1 VKRLIYLAVLW
12 AGILLAARVQ
22 AQSNITRVEYF
33 IDVDPGFGLAQSI
46 PLTPAPDITDASFSV
61 PLSAVSEGFHNLF
74 LRSRDAA
81 GLWSITNKLPFYKIT
96 VSGSAVV
103 NMIKAEYFI
112 DNDPGF
118 GNGTNIPLT
127 AAPNIN
133 DQPVIIPLTGISEGF
148 HNFFVRSL
156 DANGRW
162 SISNKLSF
170 YKVGSGGTSLPNIT
184 RVEYFIDT
192 DPGFGSAT
200 SIAVAPSANIAD
212 QDVVI
217 PLTSVS
223 EGFHQLFVRSRD
235 ARGNWSISNKLPFY
249 KVSAGSGSLPNITR
263 VEYFIDTDPG
273 FGNATSIAVTP
284 SENIADQNVV
294 IPLTGV
300 SEGFHQL
307 FIRSRD
313 AGGNWSISNKLPFYK
328 VGGFGNTLPNIVR
341 AEYFIDTDPG
351 FGLAQPVNI
360 TPGSN
365 ISNLSFDA
373 DLTGITAGFHRFYL
387 RSQDALGNW
396 SITNTDTFT
405 ISATVI
411 PTVTVGNLATGI
423 CAGSNYAVPF
433 TVNTRFGASNTFTA
447 QLSDAGGNFG
457 SAVVIGTLAGDTSG
471 TISCVIPAGTAAG
484 NGYRI
489 RILST
494 SPIATSRNSA
504 DAITVLRKPELGY
517 AISGPSQTCTGLRN
531 YSLTATESTATYN
544 WELLTGKG
552 TLNASLGTASVNWTT
567 AGLDTIR
574 VTATNSCGTGTPV
587 SLAVQV
593 FNDVPVFIPT
603 ISIAGRTLTAL
614 SFTPSQ
620 GVTGYQWYK
629 DGLPLPGQTGQSYTV
644 PDNETGSYTVACTN
658 PCGTGN
664 TSSPAIIS
672 IVRNNQVVTF
682 TPVPDKLF
690 GDAPFVV
697 RATASSGLPLVYNIV
712 SGPGTI
718 TDSTVTITGGGII
731 AVRAF
736 QEGNASFNPAEA
748 TLNITVNRASG
759 TIALSNLAFVYDGS
773 PKPATVTTTPLGLN
787 NSVTYNNSPALP
799 VNAGS
804 YAVSATITSPNYQ
817 GTADSTLVISKA
829 SQVISILPVP
839 NKSFNDVPFFVNAS
853 TSSGLPLT
861 YSIVT
866 VPASG
871 VAVLNGNVIS
881 LSGGGGTVTV
891 TVSQAGNNNYLPA
904 TAQVSFSVSP
914 PLTNDVEVLSLLSPV
929 TGCGTAVQVPVTVKV
944 RNGGTVPASDIP
956 VYFRV
961 NGGPL
966 VQDTIAGALAAGVDT
981 SFTFTQP
988 VELPNAGQPYQ
999 LEVIVALPAD
1009 QRGSNDTLLQNIIR
1023 FIPGVTGTSPD
1034 TVICAGSTIEL
1045 RAFGGRAY
1053 QWTGGPAASQ
1063 YVVTPQANTTYNVTI
1078 TDVNGC
1084 GTVQDSVRVVVRP
1097 LPQVNAGP
1105 DQTMLRGSSLTLTG
1119 TGTGS
1124 LRWSTGD
1131 TGTTTVVA
1139 PVATTAY
1146 VLTATSA
1153 QGCTRSDTAVVTVNF
1168 SAITV
1173 APAYLNFGGVVED
1186 SSAFRQIIVTNTGT
1200 LTETITALT
1209 GVDGAF
1215 STTFTAPVSLAPGAS
1230 IVITIRFVPDALLI
1244 YQSLAVLS
1252 TSAGNFNLTLQGTGV
1267 EPSPAWS
1274 VSPSYYDFDRV
1285 PRNTTAIKTFTI
1297 RNTGNIPIR
1306 ITTVSSS
1313 NPRFTANTAGV
1324 TQLPVGGAVT
1334 LTVRFTPL
1342 AIQTYTGTISV
1353 RTSTPNLPILRTIV
1367 AGTGYTPGA
1376 PPVLTYLSTSPYS
1389 GEDGV
1394 NPKVGPP
1401 GLFTYEVMYSHP
1413 DSTAPMNGYP
1423 KLGVDKN
1430 NDGDFSDVGEGV
1442 YSMTKESNTYRWR
1455 SGEIYS
1461 YSLDLASGDTYGYR
1475 FIAIDSLGN
1484 ETVTA
1489 PEYKKGPLV
1498 TREIL
1503 DLHIYASDIIFS
1515 NQNPNVGQDF
1525 NVSVTIHNNSPY
1537 AAAFVPV
1544 RFYYKDSLYLFD
1556 DTIPFIDANSTA
1568 NITRVLNFAPDGW
1581 YPIKVWIDSSQ
1592 TLGEGNIL
1600 NNYATRPVI
1609 VGNFT
1614 LPGTI
1619 IASATARPSICNKG
1633 KTNFSGSAVYS
1644 GLNLAGNPLVEGAT
1658 VTLKIYAPGERTYT
1672 LHTDIKGEWFFR
1684 WDPCAEEPDPTDCD
1698 GPPCGVPY
1706 TYTVEVTDYTLTSQ
1720 AFQSTFTIPCAQCVA
1735 TGTINHSA
1743 QISNCVLDMD
1753 PFTHGIVVQNYSY
1766 DADYRKICAP
1776 TVYRDTFEV
1785 YLNGALYATHYRD
1798 SIASC
1803 ADLLII
1809 DSMPGLPVD
1818 THNITYTH
1826 VYYTAANLRQEVTVN
1841 TDFTV
1846 KEKKPDLRLEGVQK
1860 TGHTSFAFVD
1870 INEACGTTAGR
1881 HIIYLYDSMAG
1892 YTEPVLLDS
1901 FTVNQLAPRDRVG
1914 LNFSKPGWPMGLHY
1928 LTLITDATALLP
1940 ETRED
1945 NNILRTTF
1953 YVIGPDIEANG
1964 IVNSNSNLGPGAL
1977 VNFAAK
1983 FKNIGAPLDQ
1993 PYKVQFKVDGVPLGQ
2008 KVNVVSMAANEVVTV
2023 ISAPYTVGNAPCPQ
2037 EVTVFADA
2045 DTAIAEESERNNFD
2059 TLYLGVNIKAGRDCS
2074 DEADNEGAGFFNEED
2089 PYGTVMCMPYVAP
2102 KNVLTYLATTVRNTG
2117 TRDATNI
2124 NVQFKWNG
2132 MVIGSDV
2139 IPRLRA
2145 GEKTASGFFYAF
2157 DTVGR
2162 FIVNAFADYTND
2174 YCEISETDNIGKIHV
2189 DSRPTLGDLQILSQY
2204 IAPSNLNPDPGQ
2216 NVSVVASVVN
2226 IGDAPVA
2233 PSTFAFWVDDV
2244 PLGNKI
2250 PVDTLYPGQD
2260 TTVLATALYSS
2271 EIVGV
2276 KVIKV
2281 RVDAD
2286 TRRPERNERNNEA
2299 TRAIIVGGAPDF
2311 ANSINEAITISPN
2324 PFSIGDTVT
2333 ICNYV
2338 RNFGGDGGTAWMR
2351 FYFTKSNGDKV
2362 LIDSVLFTMNEN
2374 DSFRVCLRW
2383 PVTEPAGLIITE
2395 IDYSNPPEFDTLNNK
2410 DTLFFGTVIPL
2421 TLLSFD
2427 GRIDQGMAALEWR
2440 TANEFNVARFEVQR
2454 SLDGR
2459 IFESIGSLPALN
2471 ESVTRLYRYTDSQFA
2486 LLAGGPVYYRLRMV
2500 DQNGAVK
2507 YSRMVMLRNQAGKL
2521 FAEIFPNPVKNNLF
2535 VRIQTPL
2542 QTRYSLQLFD
2552 ATGKRLLLHEFNAMP
2567 GRNTMPLQV
2576 GGLPQGFYLI
2586 RLQDAEGRHQ
2596 ELRFM
2601 KN

>member
-1 VKRLIYLAVLW
+1 MKRFLISAVTGLCL
-12 AGILLAARVQ
+12 LLALQ
-22 AQSNITRVEYF
+22 GHAQV
-33 IDVDPGFGLAQSI
+33 
-46 PLTPAPDITDASFSV
+46 
-61 PLSAVSEGFHNLF
+61 
-74 LRSRDAA
+74 
-81 GLWSITNKLPFYKIT
+81 
-96 VSGSAVV
+96 
-103 NMIKAEYFI
+103 
-112 DNDPGF
+112 
-118 GNGTNIPLT
+118 
-127 AAPNIN
+127 
-133 DQPVIIPLTGISEGF
+133 
-148 HNFFVRSL
+148 
-156 DANGRW
+156 
-162 SISNKLSF
+162 
-170 YKVGSGGTSLPNIT
+170 NIT

-192 DPGFGSAT
+192 DPGFGSG
-200 SIAVAPSANIAD
+200 IAVSITPAPDLQDISTAVSLTAVPDGFHNLFIRSLDANGNWSVTNKLPFYKTALSQSSAVNIIRVEYFIDTDPGFGVGISIPVSPAVNITD
-212 QDVVI
+212 QSVSIPLAGVSDGFHNLIVRSQDANGRWSISNRLSFYKTGSAGAGLPNIVQAEYFVDTDPGFGSGTAIPVTPATLLDDQPVVI
-217 PLTSVS
+217 PLASVS
-223 EGFHQLFVRSRD
+223 EGFHSLYVRSRD
-235 ARGNWSISNKLPFY
+235 ASGRWSITNRLPFY
-249 KVSAGSGSLPNITR
+249 KTGVSGSGAVNLAGA
-263 VEYFIDTDPG
+263 EYFIDTDPG
-273 FGNATSIAVTP
+273 FGNATPIALAA
-284 SENIADQNVV
+284 ADDVSDRNVV
-294 IPLTGV
+294 IPLAGV
-300 SEGFHQL
+300 ADGFHFL
-307 FIRSRD
+307 YLRSRD
-313 AGGNWSISNKLPFYK
+313 ANGNWSITNTLPFYK
-328 VGGFGNTLPNIVR
+328 ASDPVLPAVVR

-351 FGLAQPVNI
+351 FGLGKPIAF
-360 TPGSN
+360 TPGVN
-365 ISNLSFDA
+365 ISNLSFEA
-373 DLTGITAGFHRFYL
+373 DLTGVTAGFHRFYI
-387 RSQDALGNW
+387 RSLDANGNW

-405 ISATVI
+405 ISAVVV
-411 PTVTVGNLATGI
+411 PTVTVGNLQTSI

-433 TVNTRFGASNTFTA
+433 TVNTRFGAGNTFTA
-447 QLSDAGGNFG
+447 QLSDASGNFG
-457 SAVVIGTLAGDTSG
+457 SPVVIGTLSGDTSG
-471 TISCVIPAGTAAG
+471 MINGVIPAGTVAG
-484 NGYRI
+484 NGYRV
-489 RILST
+489 RIVST

-504 DAITVLRKPELGY
+504 DAVTILRKPELGY
-517 AISGPSQTCTGLRN
+517 SINGPSPACAGLRQ
-531 YSLTATESTATYN
+531 YSLSITESNATYA
-544 WELLTGKG
+544 WSLLTGRG
-552 TLNASLGTASVNWTT
+552 TLNATLGNASVDWTS

-574 VTATNSCGTGTPV
+574 VIATNSCGTGNPV
-587 SLAVQV
+587 VLPVRIYNAA
-593 FNDVPVFIPT
+593 PVFIPT
-603 ISIAGRTLTAL
+603 VSVNGRVLTA
-614 SFTPSQ
+614 FFYAPAD

-629 DGLPLPGQTGQSYTV
+629 DGQVISGAINQSYTV
-644 PDNETGSYTVACTN
+644 PDLETGAYTVVYTN
-658 PCGTGN
+658 ACGTGN
-664 TSSPAIIS
+664 PSAPVNIN

-682 TPVPDKLF
+682 TPVPAMVF
-690 GDAPFVV
+690 GDAPFII
-697 RATASSGLPLVYNIV
+697 RATASSGLPVVYSLV
-712 SGPGTI
+712 SGPGTL
-718 TDSTVTITGGGII
+718 TDSTVTITGGGVIR
-731 AVRAF
+731 VRAF

-748 TLNITVNRASG
+748 FLDITVNRAPA
-759 TIALSNLAFVYDGS
+759 TISLSNLQFVYDGS
-773 PKPATVTTTPLGLN
+773 PKPATVNTNPLGLN
-787 NSVTYNNSPALP
+787 HVVTYNGSGNLP

-804 YAVSATITSPNYQ
+804 YAVAATITSPNYQ
-817 GTADSTLVISKA
+817 GSADSTLVISQATQTISLQPIPDKA
-829 SQVISILPVP
+829 
-839 NKSFNDVPFFVNAS
+839 FNDLPFFVQAS
-853 TSSGLPLT
+853 ASSGLPLS

-871 VAVLNGNVIS
+871 VAVINGAIIS
-881 LSGGGGTVTV
+881 IIGGGTVTV
-891 TVSQAGNNNYLPA
+891 TVSQAGNQNYLPA
-904 TAQVSFSVSP
+904 TAQTTFTITP
-914 PLTNDVEVLSLLSPV
+914 PPATDVEVLSLESPV
-929 TGCGTAVQVPVTVKV
+929 GGCGLIANPPVTVKI
-944 RNGGTVPASDIP
+944 RNAGTAAVSDILLN
-956 VYFRV
+956 YRI
-961 NGGPL
+961 NGSVP
-966 VQDTIAGALAAGVDT
+966 VQDTITGILPAGADT
-981 SFTFTQP
+981 SFTFTVP
-988 VELPNAGQPYQ
+988 A
-999 LEVIVALPAD
+999 ALPAINVNYQLQVAVTLPGD
-1009 QRGSNDTLLQNIIR
+1009 QRSTNDTLVQNVAR
-1023 FIPGVTGTSPD
+1023 LVPGATGTSPD
-1034 TVICAGSTIEL
+1034 TVICSGSTILL

-1053 QWTGGPAASQ
+1053 QWTNGPAASSFA
-1063 YVVTPQANTTYNVTI
+1063 VTPLANTTYYVSI
-1078 TDVNGC
+1078 TDINNC

-1105 DQTMLRGSSLTLTG
+1105 DQTILRGSSVQLTG

-1131 TGTTTVVA
+1131 TGTTIVVA
-1139 PVATTAY
+1139 PVANAVY

-1153 QGCTRSDTAVVTVNF
+1153 QGCVKTDTVQVTVNF

-1173 APAYLNFGGVVED
+1173 SPAFVNFGGVVED
-1186 SSAFRQIIVTNTGT
+1186 SSAVRQIIVTNTGT
-1200 LTETITALT
+1200 LTETITGLT

-1215 STTFTAPVSLAPGAS
+1215 STTFAAPVTLAPGAS
-1230 IVITIRFVPDALLI
+1230 IAISIRFVPADLLI
-1244 YQSLAVLS
+1244 YQSFATLA
-1252 TSAGNFNLTLQGTGV
+1252 TTAGNFNLTLQGTGV

-1274 VSPSYYDFDRV
+1274 VSPAYFDFGRV
-1285 PRNTTAIKTFTI
+1285 PRSTTATKTFTI

-1313 NPRFTANTAGV
+1313 NPRFVANTGGV

-1367 AGTGYTPGA
+1367 AGTGYIPGA
-1376 PPVLTYLSTSPYS
+1376 PPVLTYLSASPYN
-1389 GEDGV
+1389 GQDGV
-1394 NPKVGPP
+1394 SPKVGPP
-1401 GLFTYEVMYSHP
+1401 GLFTYEVRYSHP

-1423 KLGVDKN
+1423 KLGIDKN

-1442 YSMTKESNTYRWR
+1442 YSMTKESSTYQWR
-1455 SGEIYS
+1455 SGEVYS
-1461 YSLDLASGDTYGYR
+1461 YSLDLATGDTYGYR

-1484 ETVTA
+1484 ETVIA
-1489 PEYKKGPLV
+1489 PAYKKGPLV
-1498 TREIL
+1498 TRDIL
-1503 DLHIYASDIIFS
+1503 DLHIYASDIVFS

-1525 NVSVTIHNNSPY
+1525 TVTATVHNNSPY
-1537 AAAFVPV
+1537 AAAAVPV
-1544 RFYYKDSLYLFD
+1544 RFYYKDSIFLFN

-1568 NITRVLNFAPDGW
+1568 NITRTLNFSPDGW

-1600 NNYATRPVI
+1600 NNYASRPVI

-1619 IASATARPSICNKG
+1619 IASGTARPSVCNKG

-1684 WDPCAEEPDPTDCD
+1684 WDPCAEDPDPAECE

-1720 AFQSTFTIPCAQCVA
+1720 AFQSTFTIPCATCEA
-1735 TGTINHSA
+1735 TGTIKHNA
-1743 QISNCVLDMD
+1743 GVSNCVLDNE
-1753 PFTHGIVVQNYSY
+1753 PFTHSILVQNYSY

-1785 YLNGALYATHYRD
+1785 YLNGSLYATHYRD

-1803 ADLLII
+1803 ADLVIV

-1826 VYYTAANLRQEVTVN
+1826 VYYTASNQRQEVTVN

-1870 INEACGTTAGR
+1870 INDACGTAAGR

-1901 FTVNQLAPRDRVG
+1901 FTVNQVLPFERVG
-1914 LNFSKPGWPMGLHY
+1914 LNFSKPGWPMGMHY
-1928 LTLITDATALLP
+1928 ITLVTDATELIA

-1945 NNILRTTF
+1945 NNILRTSF
-1953 YVIGPDIEANG
+1953 YVTGPDIEARG
-1964 IVNSNSNLGPGAL
+1964 MVNSNSNLSPGAL
-1977 VNFAAK
+1977 VNFAAR
-1983 FKNIGAPLDQ
+1983 FRNIGAPLDQ

-2008 KVNVVSMAANEVVTV
+2008 KLNVISMAANEEITV

-2037 EVTVFADA
+2037 EITVFADV
-2045 DTAIAEESERNNFD
+2045 DTAVAEESERNNDD

-2074 DEADNEGAGFFNEED
+2074 DEGDNEGAGFFNEDD

-2124 NVQFKWNG
+2124 KVQFKWNG

-2162 FIVNAFADYTND
+2162 FIVNAYADYTND
-2174 YCEISETDNIGKIHV
+2174 YCEISETDNIGNIHV

-2226 IGDAPVA
+2226 IGDAPIS

-2244 PLGNKI
+2244 PLGDKI
-2250 PVDTLYPGQD
+2250 NIDTLYPGQD

-2311 ANSINEAITISPN
+2311 ANSLGEAITISPV

-2459 IFESIGSLPALN
+2459 SFESVGSLPALN

-2507 YSRMVMLRNQAGKL
+2507 YSRTVMLKTTKSTL
-2521 FAEIFPNPVKNNLF
+2521 IAELFPNPVKSKLF
-2535 VRIQTPL
+2535 VRLLADVPGP
-2542 QTRYSLQLFD
+2542 YSLRIYD
-2552 ATGKRLLLHEFNAMP
+2552 AAGKNLLQHSFP
-2567 GRNTMPLQV
+2567 VVSGRNVLPIQV
-2576 GGLPQGFYLI
+2576 VGMPQGLYLI
-2586 RLQDAEGRHQ
+2586 QLVNEKGEQVQLKFIKE
-2596 ELRFM
+2596 
-2601 KN
+2601 